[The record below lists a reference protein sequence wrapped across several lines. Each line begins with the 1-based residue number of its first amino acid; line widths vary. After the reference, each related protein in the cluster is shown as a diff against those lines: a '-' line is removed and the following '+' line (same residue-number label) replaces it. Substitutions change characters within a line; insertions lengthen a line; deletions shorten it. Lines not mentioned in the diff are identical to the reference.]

1 MTWSIIHCRYRKCE
15 NLTRRSCSNQEE
27 CSLTHKLPGNMAS
40 CPVQASLDKARSQKE
55 VIDEVTSIME
65 DALS

>member
-1 MTWSIIHCRYRKCE
+1 VW
-15 NLTRRSCSNQEE
+15 RSCSNQEE